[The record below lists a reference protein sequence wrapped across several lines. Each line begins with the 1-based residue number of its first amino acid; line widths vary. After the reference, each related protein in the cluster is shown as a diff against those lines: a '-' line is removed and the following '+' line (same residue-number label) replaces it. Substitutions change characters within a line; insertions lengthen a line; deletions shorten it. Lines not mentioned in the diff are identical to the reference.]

1 VACNP
6 PASVTMSVIVVVPN
20 WFAADEGVFA
30 GSAVQE
36 VVVGAAVQEVVAGV
50 AGVLA
55 HDVERLR
62 PVCR

>member
-1 VACNP
+1 
-6 PASVTMSVIVVVPN
+6 MSVIVVVPN